1 MKETPWLIDL
11 NPETQIRWPIE
22 KPPYVIGRQAPAD
35 LILPVSQISRQH
47 ARIEQDERGYL
58 LIDLGSRNGTF
69 VNGHPLGADP
79 HRLNNGDQ
87 LVFGGAVT
95 LQFQDPSETAHG
107 PRIGR
112 LNGIWIDPDTEAV
125 WVDGRLVDPPLSVA
139 QLTLLK
145 LLYLQAGQI
154 VSRETIIAT
163 VWPDVDPSG
172 VSTEAIDGV
181 IKRLRQR
188 LRLTQPEQTYVQV
201 IRGHGLKLAQP
212 QI

>member
-1 MKETPWLIDL
+1 MKETAWLIDL
-11 NPETQIRWPIE
+11 TPETQARWPIE
-22 KPPYVIGRQAPAD
+22 KPSYVIGRHAPAD
-35 LILPVSQISRQH
+35 LILPLSRISRQH
-47 ARIEQDERGYL
+47 ARIERDERGYL
-58 LIDLGSRNGTF
+58 LIDLESRNGTF
-69 VNGHPLGADP
+69 VNGQPLGTIA

-87 LVFGGAVT
+87 LVFGGVVT

-125 WVDGRLVDPPLSVA
+125 WIDGRQVGPPLSLA

-145 LLYLQAGQI
+145 LLYLQADQI

-172 VSTEAIDGV
+172 VSTEAVDGL

-188 LRLTQPEQTYVQV
+188 LRQTQPEQTYVQV